1 MTRTGCVLRVPI
13 PVNGTEYKPET
24 GEFQALA
31 TALDEDLQRFGSTGQ
46 RPGMQP
52 SQSGWVLFSL
62 SERADTSDAALLW
75 PGGRWQ
81 PNKQVRERLA
91 PIPQVSVEWN
101 SPETVTAG
109 TKPSI
114 DISVTN
120 DGPRPVQ
127 FVAGLN
133 HYGGSRSYIGVDTL
147 SRLIPANETVSWTST
162 TSHTTGAPP
171 NEAGTTDDGEIHHEY
186 ELLW

>member
-1 MTRTGCVLRVPI
+1 MRG
-13 PVNGTEYKPET
+13 
-24 GEFQALA
+24 QA
-31 TALDEDLQRFGSTGQ
+31 
-46 RPGMQP
+46 

-62 SERADTSDAALLW
+62 PERADTSGAVLLW

-81 PNKQVRERLA
+81 PNKQVRERLEA
-91 PIPQVSVEWN
+91 LIPQVSVEWDP
-101 SPETVTAG
+101 PETVTSD

-133 HYGGSRSYIGVDTL
+133 RYGGSLSYVGVETF

-162 TSHTTGAPP
+162 TSHPTGMSP
-171 NEAGTTDDGEIHHEY
+171 NEAGTTADGERHYEY
-186 ELLW
+186 ELVW